1 MTYIGGR
8 VLSKP
13 LTEMTKAELKQY
25 LSRHRNDDEK
35 FSEAMG
41 VLLTK
46 MPSQENWY
54 PPFDSLQ
61 DGENF
66 LKQKNN

>member
-1 MTYIGGR
+1 
-8 VLSKP
+8 
-13 LTEMTKAELKQY
+13 MTKAELKQY
-25 LSRHRNDDEK
+25 LSKHRNDDEK

-46 MPSQENWY
+46 MLSQKNWH

-66 LKQKNN
+66 FQRENN

>member
-1 MTYIGGR
+1 M
-8 VLSKP
+8 SKP

-25 LSRHRNDDEK
+25 LSEHRNDDEK

-46 MPSQENWY
+46 MPSQESWH
-54 PPFDSLQ
+54 PPFNSLQ

-66 LKQKNN
+66 FNRKNN